1 VAIDFRVKPY
11 WVMGV
16 VNITPDSFSDGGQF
30 LQTEAAIQHALKLVS
45 DGADMLDLGA
55 ESTRPGASPVSTQE
69 ELSRLVP
76 VLRALRQATD
86 IPISIDSSNPE
97 VMRACLSLGADM
109 LNDVRSFQ
117 AAESLTV
124 LNEFCH
130 VPICLM
136 HMQGDPL
143 SMQHSPYYEDV
154 VADVIAFLT
163 QQVSRVQQQGFQG
176 TIVLDPGFGFGK
188 TLAHNIALFKALP
201 RMVSLGYPV
210 LVGVSRKKMIGE
222 LTGRAD
228 PKERKA
234 GSIAAAI
241 EAVRL
246 GAKIIRVH
254 DVAETVDALTVS
266 RQLRV
271 AQD

>member
-1 VAIDFRVKPY
+1 MAIDFRAKPY

-30 LQTEAAIQHALKLVS
+30 FRAESALQHALKLVE
-45 DGADMLDLGA
+45 DGADILDLGA
-55 ESTRPGASPVSTQE
+55 ESTRSGAMPVSTEE
-69 ELSRLVP
+69 ELNRLLP
-76 VLRALRQATD
+76 VLRAIRQRTD
-86 IPISIDSSNPE
+86 VPISIDTSNSE

-117 AAESLTV
+117 TQESLAV
-124 LNEFCH
+124 LSDH
-130 VPICLM
+130 QSVPVCVM

-143 SMQHSPYYEDV
+143 SMQQAPYYDDV
-154 VADVIAFLT
+154 VADVTDFLMK
-163 QQVSRVQQQGFQG
+163 QVCRLQSHQGS
-176 TIVLDPGFGFGK
+176 IVLDPGFGFGK

-201 RMVSLGYPV
+201 RLVSLGYPV
-210 LVGVSRKKMIGE
+210 LVGVSRKTMIGE

-266 RQLRV
+266 QQLRV